1 MSMQYGN
8 SSSEP
13 GSARRMSDPRP
24 TGRGVDTTGLVPP
37 GETPPAEDG
46 ISGTLPRDTEYNPP
60 RGWAKA
66 PLAIILLLVLLF
78 AAGFIGYAIGV

>member
-1 MSMQYGN
+1 MSMHYGN

-13 GSARRMSDPRP
+13 RP
-24 TGRGVDTTGLVPP
+24 TTSRVQPAGLVPP

-46 ISGTLPRDTEYNPP
+46 ISGTLPRDIRYNQS

-66 PLAIILLLVLLF
+66 PLTLILLLVLLF
-78 AAGFIGYAIGV
+78 AAGFIGYAVGIGI

>member
-1 MSMQYGN
+1 MSTHYGN

-13 GSARRMSDPRP
+13 PPTARVRP
-24 TGRGVDTTGLVPP
+24 AGLVPP

-46 ISGTLPRDTEYNPP
+46 ISGTLPRDIRYNRS

-66 PLAIILLLVLLF
+66 PLTLIVLLVLLF
-78 AAGFIGYAIGV
+78 AAGFIGYAVGI